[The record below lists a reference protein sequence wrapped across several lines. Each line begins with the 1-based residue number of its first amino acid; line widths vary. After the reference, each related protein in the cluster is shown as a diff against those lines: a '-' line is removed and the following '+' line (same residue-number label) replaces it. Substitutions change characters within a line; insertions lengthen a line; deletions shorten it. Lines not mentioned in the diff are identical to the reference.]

1 MFLGPASPVLKDA
14 LGHDWSQLDVQE
26 AIPGAGIQCWVIS
39 ELGGKCWEF
48 FILPSQIFNKKS
60 RLGFGCLNGKPLRP
74 GVYAAHCAYFQ
85 GHLHEVGSRA

>member
-39 ELGGKCWEF
+39 VVGTLLK
-48 FILPSQIFNKKS
+48 
-60 RLGFGCLNGKPLRP
+60 
-74 GVYAAHCAYFQ
+74 
-85 GHLHEVGSRA
+85 LHITN